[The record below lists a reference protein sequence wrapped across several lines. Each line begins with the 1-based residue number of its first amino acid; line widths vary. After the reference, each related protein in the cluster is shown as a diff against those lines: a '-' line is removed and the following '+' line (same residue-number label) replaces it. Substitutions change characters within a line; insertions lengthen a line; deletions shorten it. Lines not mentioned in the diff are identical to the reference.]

1 MDDIERPVAV
11 GERAAVTD
19 VQLQPGRRGD
29 RRCRHDGRREDLGP
43 AVDADDRQA
52 TAALV
57 GTSQQR
63 HRDVGAAGPDVE
75 HRERVSMRGER
86 IDRVCAQPHPTEPAV
101 DPAQVAQVAG
111 ERRRIVQRPVEKLD
125 GIGEAVHRAS
135 VRRAGTM
142 GRMIVVAG
150 EALIDILVQ
159 PDGRLTAVPGGGP
172 FNTARTIGRL
182 GGQVAFLGR
191 LSNDRFGGVLRDGL
205 TESDVDLSLT
215 EATDAPT
222 TLAIA
227 ELDDDGAA
235 TYRFHT
241 TDTSAAALSP
251 DAVEAALAR
260 RPRAV
265 HLGTLGLAL
274 EPVADVLAAAIP
286 AVGVETL
293 VMLDPNCRPRVI
305 RDRAAYLDR
314 LERILTRA
322 DVVKVSIDDLAYL
335 APDRSPTAAAQ
346 AFLDRG
352 ATVVLVTDGPGPVL
366 IVTATGVAQ
375 LAIPVVSIVDT
386 VGAGDAFGGGF
397 LARWIERGSGREDLA
412 DSEGVRD
419 AVAFGIAVAVR
430 TCQRAGADPPRRAD
444 LPRAVA

>member
-1 MDDIERPVAV
+1 MD
-11 GERAAVTD
+11 
-19 VQLQPGRRGD
+19 
-29 RRCRHDGRREDLGP
+29 H
-43 AVDADDRQA
+43 
-52 TAALV
+52 
-57 GTSQQR
+57 
-63 HRDVGAAGPDVE
+63 
-75 HRERVSMRGER
+75 
-86 IDRVCAQPHPTEPAV
+86 
-101 DPAQVAQVAG
+101 
-111 ERRRIVQRPVEKLD
+111 
-125 GIGEAVHRAS
+125 
-135 VRRAGTM
+135 
-142 GRMIVVAG
+142 MIVVAG

-191 LSNDRFGGVLRDGL
+191 LSNDRFGGILREGL
-205 TESDVDLSLT
+205 TESGVDLSLA
-215 EATDAPT
+215 EGTDAPT

-227 ELDDDGAA
+227 ELDDAGAA
-235 TYRFHT
+235 SYRFHT
-241 TDTSAAALSP
+241 TDSSSAALSP
-251 DAVEAALAR
+251 DAVEAALVR

-265 HLGTLGLAL
+265 HLGTLALVL

-286 AVGVETL
+286 AIGLETL

-314 LERILTRA
+314 LDRVMTRA

-335 APDRSPTAAAQ
+335 APDRSPTTAAQ

-352 ATVVLVTDGPGPVL
+352 VAVVLVTDGPGPVL
-366 IVTATGVAQ
+366 IVTAAGVSQ
-375 LAIPVVSIVDT
+375 LPIPAVPIVDT

-397 LARWIERGSGREDLA
+397 LARWIERGSGREELA

-444 LPRAVA
+444 LPRAVD

>member
-1 MDDIERPVAV
+1 
-11 GERAAVTD
+11 
-19 VQLQPGRRGD
+19 
-29 RRCRHDGRREDLGP
+29 
-43 AVDADDRQA
+43 
-52 TAALV
+52 
-57 GTSQQR
+57 
-63 HRDVGAAGPDVE
+63 
-75 HRERVSMRGER
+75 
-86 IDRVCAQPHPTEPAV
+86 
-101 DPAQVAQVAG
+101 
-111 ERRRIVQRPVEKLD
+111 
-125 GIGEAVHRAS
+125 
-135 VRRAGTM
+135 M

-191 LSNDRFGGVLRDGL
+191 LSTDRFGGILRDGL
-205 TESDVDLSLT
+205 TESGVDLSLA

-227 ELDDDGAA
+227 ELDDAGAA
-235 TYRFHT
+235 SYRFHT
-241 TDTSAAALSP
+241 TDTSAAALSA

-286 AVGVETL
+286 AIGVETL

-305 RDRAAYLDR
+305 RERAAYLDR
-314 LERILTRA
+314 LDRIMTRA

-335 APDRSPTAAAQ
+335 APDRSPTHAAQ

-352 ATVVLVTDGPGPVL
+352 VSVVLVTDGPGPVL
-366 IVTATGVAQ
+366 IVAATGVSQ
-375 LAIPVVSIVDT
+375 LPTPAVSIVDT

-397 LARWIERGSGREDLA
+397 LARWSERGSGREDLA

-419 AVAFGIAVAVR
+419 AVAFAIAVAVR

-444 LPRAVA
+444 LPRAAA